1 MTFID
6 RLRDDLLTADY
17 TLDGVQGRLGE
28 AALAALARNS
38 SVAAGRALAG
48 ATDPQADA
56 IRLWLLHESLPGERA
71 ARLAAL
77 PQLQAAGLVS
87 GGPTVRATVEL
98 KPHGSELRQGWIC
111 SDITELDG
119 GAARPRA
126 DFVLGASP
134 ASTTLA
140 QLVPRGSVGSALDL
154 GTGCGIQ
161 SLHLADHCHR
171 IVATDLNPRAL
182 ALARITLGL
191 SGVTTDLRQGSL
203 YEPVADETFDLI
215 VTNPPYVLSPPGGEL
230 VYREGSFSGDGLMR
244 TVVAGSARHL
254 APEGTLVVLGNWAI
268 TGEPW
273 QERLASWIP
282 AGCDALVLQR
292 ETLDPYEYIEVW
304 LADAGLL
311 GTEAYL
317 PAYHRWLDYFDSL
330 SIAGVGL
337 GWIVLRNSGRERPD
351 VRVEDR
357 PHRVVQ
363 PVGDALSAHFDA
375 IDPSR
380 LGDEALLKATLVR
393 ADSLTQEALGEP
405 GAADPQHIVLRQ
417 GTGLCR
423 AVAVDTT
430 VAAVVGACDGDLP
443 LGVLVGAVASLSGV
457 DPARLAGE
465 VLPRLRPLIAD
476 GMLRPG

>member
-1 MTFID
+1 MTLID

-17 TLDGVQGRLGE
+17 TLDGVQRRLGE

-56 IRLWLLHESLPGERA
+56 IRLWLLHESVPGERA
-71 ARLAAL
+71 ARFDAL
-77 PQLQAAGLVS
+77 PQLRAAGLLTD
-87 GGPTVRATVEL
+87 GPTIRATVEL
-98 KPHGSELRQGWIC
+98 KPYGSERRQGWIC

-119 GAARPRA
+119 GAARPRP

-140 QLVPRGSVGSALDL
+140 QLIPRKPVGSALDL

-161 SLHLADHCHR
+161 SLHLADHCDR

-182 ALARITLGL
+182 DLARITLGL
-191 SGVTTDLRQGSL
+191 SGVTADLRRGSL
-203 YEPVADETFDLI
+203 YEPVASDAFDLI

-268 TGEPW
+268 TGEPC

-282 AGCDALVLQR
+282 DGCDALVLQR
-292 ETLDPYEYIEVW
+292 ASLDPYEYIEVW

-311 GTEAYL
+311 GTPQYL

-330 SIAGVGL
+330 GIGGVGL

-351 VRVEDR
+351 VRVEDW
-357 PHRVVQ
+357 PHSVVQ
-363 PVGDALSAHFDA
+363 PVGDALGAHFDA
-375 IDPSR
+375 IDPAR
-380 LGDEALLKATLVR
+380 LSDEALLSATLVR
-393 ADSLTQEALGEP
+393 AASLTQEALGEP
-405 GAADPQHIVLRQ
+405 GAAHPQHIVLRQ
-417 GTGLCR
+417 GIGLCR
-423 AVAVDTT
+423 AVAVDTMI
-430 VAAVVGACDGDLP
+430 AAVVGACDGDLP
-443 LGVLVGAVASLSGV
+443 LGVLVEAVASLTGV
-457 DPARLAGE
+457 DPVRLAGD
-465 VLPRLRPLIAD
+465 VLPGLRPLIAD
-476 GMLRPG
+476 GMLQLG